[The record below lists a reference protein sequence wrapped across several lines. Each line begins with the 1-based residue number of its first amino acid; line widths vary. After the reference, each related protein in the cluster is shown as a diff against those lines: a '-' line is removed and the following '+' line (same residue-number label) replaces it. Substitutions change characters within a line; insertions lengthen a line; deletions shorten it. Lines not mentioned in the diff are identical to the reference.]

1 MDLSI
6 FNRRERYKR
15 EIRFL
20 EKSYADWNIK
30 LKSRKIHECMRKTY
44 PTLEFEGEGIGK
56 FNEILEKIR
65 NAECG
70 KVLTNI
76 GYAFIFLVR
85 DDYMK
90 RNFSQDN
97 NKYTSAIVSP
107 FPNNLLYKVVKLN
120 KNLNVKN
127 GDYVFIKKGFVH
139 SYSYHPTDNGFF
151 EKVLYI
157 EETDNVDKVKA
168 YKISQNLSSDFK
180 DKIHAMLPQQAE
192 EKEKEKI
199 AACLLSA
206 NTGMGMFSIVNDKY
220 VEKEISKIYTSLQNS
235 LPEIFRNEE
244 ISLNFGSGHFKRS
257 SIKITMKG
265 TPLFENRNFEEH
277 PQQSLWFENA
287 YNNQTI
293 ASPRISGK
301 IEDPLSLYRNANL
314 INIFEFSQQG
324 FSEGTEEQIYDEE
337 IQFWLMS
344 QRNLYSYAFDNVY
357 VDKFF
362 KKIFANVIQENL
374 NLSLPENT
382 LDLAVESTIIKESLH
397 RGFESF
403 CRKGD
408 ADTVE
413 NAEKFI
419 HECLTDMSGFSFKK
433 RENVIKDLKER
444 EKKGKKLGEKEQI
457 KNLIETLFKVTG
469 RVRYDKLVNAV
480 KSDIRCDEQAVKDMV
495 DRINKTH
502 RSIRTRDLDGIKVVE
517 FK

>member
-1 MDLSI
+1 M
-6 FNRRERYKR
+6 
-15 EIRFL
+15 
-20 EKSYADWNIK
+20 
-30 LKSRKIHECMRKTY
+30 
-44 PTLEFEGEGIGK
+44 
-56 FNEILEKIR
+56 
-65 NAECG
+65 
-70 KVLTNI
+70 
-76 GYAFIFLVR
+76 AF
-85 DDYMK
+85 K
-90 RNFSQDN
+90 RN
-97 NKYTSAIVSP
+97 
-107 FPNNLLYKVVKLN
+107 
-120 KNLNVKN
+120 
-127 GDYVFIKKGFVH
+127 
-139 SYSYHPTDNGFF
+139 
-151 EKVLYI
+151 
-157 EETDNVDKVKA
+157 
-168 YKISQNLSSDFK
+168 
-180 DKIHAMLPQQAE
+180 
-192 EKEKEKI
+192 
-199 AACLLSA
+199 
-206 NTGMGMFSIVNDKY
+206 
-220 VEKEISKIYTSLQNS
+220 
-235 LPEIFRNEE
+235 
-244 ISLNFGSGHFKRS
+244 
-257 SIKITMKG
+257 SIKITIKG

-337 IQFWLMS
+337 IQFWLIS
-344 QRNLYSYAFDNVY
+344 QKNLYSYAFDNVY

-374 NLSLPENT
+374 DLSLPENT
-382 LDLAVESTIIKESLH
+382 LDLAVESTVIKESLR

-419 HECLTDMSGFSFKK
+419 RECLTDMSEFSFKK

-457 KNLIETLFKVTG
+457 KNLIEILFKVTG

-480 KSDIRCDEQAVKDMV
+480 KSDTGCDERVVKDTL
-495 DRINKTH
+495 DSINKIHT
-502 RSIRTRDLDGIKVVE
+502 SIRIRDLDEIKFVE